1 MHINVAQLLKEPVG
15 STRSHKIDASIDEEG
30 IDSVKGE
37 LTLTL
42 TRTNRSILVA
52 GTLTAT
58 IAGTCNRCL
67 NRARCIY
74 NFNLEEEF
82 FPIVDISS
90 GSVSPEESGS
100 SNTIDNNNM
109 LDLTEVIRQYSVL
122 SIPTK
127 LLCSPECA
135 GLCPSC
141 GYNLNQG
148 SCQCSNQNRSKRLS
162 KPVKLGK
169 ENKI

>member
-1 MHINVAQLLKEPVG
+1 MRINVAQLLKGPVG
-15 STRSHKIDASIDEEG
+15 STRSHKINASMDEEG
-30 IDSVKGE
+30 IDSIKGE
-37 LTLTL
+37 LTL
-42 TRTNRSILVA
+42 TRTNRSVLLT

-58 IAGTCNRCL
+58 MSGICDRCL
-67 NRARCIY
+67 NQARCSY

-82 FPIVDISS
+82 FSIIDISS
-90 GSVSPEESGS
+90 GSVSPGESDN

-109 LDLTEVIRQYSVL
+109 LDLTEVVRQYSVL
-122 SIPTK
+122 SMPTK

-148 SCQCSNQNRSKRLS
+148 SCRCSNQDHSKHRAKL
-162 KPVKLGK
+162 VKLGK
-169 ENKI
+169 EN

>member
-1 MHINVAQLLKEPVG
+1 MRINVAQLLKEPVG
-15 STRSHKIDASIDEEG
+15 STRSHKIDTSIDEEG
-30 IDSVKGE
+30 IDYVKGE
-37 LTLTL
+37 LTL

-67 NRARCIY
+67 NQASCTY

-82 FPIVDISS
+82 FPIIDISS
-90 GSVSPEESGS
+90 GSVSPEESDNS
-100 SNTIDNNNM
+100 STIDNNNM

-122 SIPTK
+122 SMSTK

-148 SCQCSNQNRSKRLS
+148 SCQCLNQDRSKRLS